1 MHIQLL
7 NEAFDILRLHTHS
20 IFHRNHMFFFFSIHD
35 CCVMY
40 CNIKRLFIFVIFI
53 SILSFLKEFWYLQQ
67 NIKVVPFKTHSR
79 NKFKFDVKYANPQFS
94 FNYENERRIVKRSIV
109 EEWLTLQAELNLV
122 LMFHF
127 QIYPFSLHM
136 QYINNP
142 LQIFKEI
149 ES

>member
-1 MHIQLL
+1 
-7 NEAFDILRLHTHS
+7 
-20 IFHRNHMFFFFSIHD
+20 
-35 CCVMY
+35 MY